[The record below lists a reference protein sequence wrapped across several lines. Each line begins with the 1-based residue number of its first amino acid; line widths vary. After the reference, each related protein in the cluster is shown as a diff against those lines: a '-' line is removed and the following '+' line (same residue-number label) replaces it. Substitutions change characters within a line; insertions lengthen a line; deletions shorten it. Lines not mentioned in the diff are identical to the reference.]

1 MQKEDVLVA
10 FNKHFL
16 ELWDDIVRIFP
27 DDYEV
32 KSARLAI
39 KGLTTVSTSSIYK
52 VFKSYVYDN
61 YSGQIALGDLDF
73 FLNKRYDND
82 LRNMDK
88 SVLSKINS
96 LRDPISKMNAKNKES
111 AVKYMQNL
119 CAIVKTAESLN
130 QQAS

>member
-111 AVKYMQNL
+111 VVKYMQNL